1 MNKLLSR
8 STAPRLNILIWSLLV
23 VLCVTIFPT
32 QLNASTLPA
41 VALPSKQADQA
52 ADTDSESRRAIVVL
66 GDSISASY
74 GIQREQGWVHLLDT
88 ALAQRE
94 ESWFAVNAS
103 ISGETT
109 GGGAHP
115 GGPIIATDR
124 YQVWVPTGRAINPIT
139 KTNWEGTGV
148 IPNEKVAAAEAL
160 DKAKELAKLG
170 AKNYKNNF
178 FQPLETILNA
188 LADQKITT
196 EKEVARLYMFK
207 NSKQRMYQ
215 FEARGFPMLTFFFI
229 DELLYTI
236 CKNFVQCQL
245 LRLKPIKHQA
255 SNTDMFNNI
264 KSTIMN
270 NCIKANMSI

>member
-8 STAPRLNILIWSLLV
+8 STAPRLNIRIWSLLV

-41 VALPSKQADQA
+41 LALPSKQTDQA

-109 GGGAHP
+109 GGGYARLAGVLAEHNP
-115 GGPIIATDR
+115 EIVIIELGGNDGLRGYPVEKIRENLRGMVDLVNESGATPIIVAMRIPPNYGPRYTRAFDTVFGEVATEKNTA
-124 YQVWVPTGRAINPIT
+124 YVPF
-139 KTNWEGTGV
+139 
-148 IPNEKVAAAEAL
+148 L
-160 DKAKELAKLG
+160 
-170 AKNYKNNF
+170 
-178 FQPLETILNA
+178 LEEVA
-188 LADQKITT
+188 LADNMMQEDGIHPTAQAQPLLLDAVW
-196 EKEVARLYMFK
+196 E
-207 NSKQRMYQ
+207 
-215 FEARGFPMLTFFFI
+215 
-229 DELLYTI
+229 ELLP
-236 CKNFVQCQL
+236 L
-245 LRLKPIKHQA
+245 L
-255 SNTDMFNNI
+255 
-264 KSTIMN
+264 
-270 NCIKANMSI
+270 